1 MFRTMAPKNITQFF
15 KNYYSCNMS
24 LKTSSTKT
32 SLDMHSLTKLL
43 SIATNLGLIS
53 YVLRPMCI
61 IQCAQGLL

>member
-1 MFRTMAPKNITQFF
+1 MFHTMAPKNITQFF
-15 KNYYSCNMS
+15 ENYYSCNMS

-43 SIATNLGLIS
+43 RIATNLGLIS